1 MSQRLLLRLGT
12 TCNNGCTHCTVE
24 DIRGTT
30 EDRSTVEIFERLAEG
45 RQRGATEVVFMRG
58 EPTIR
63 PDFLRLVRRAR
74 DLGYGWVQV
83 QSNGRMFSAL
93 PFVRESMNAGM
104 KAAEVSLYGPTAEI
118 HDSIARVGGA
128 FEQTASGIQKLAM
141 EGALQ
146 HVNIPVTRKNVHC
159 LTEILEVLESWFVER
174 AQIVMTR
181 PVGEEWPT
189 QSGEA
194 VPVEEAIPHV
204 LKALNEAEG
213 WDIDVR
219 TEGIP
224 LCVLDE
230 FPSAASDRFPPKQS
244 IWIDDVHRSTGDL
257 DTLRSRY
264 RPFPEGC
271 MTCMEQPHCPG
282 TWKGLWGPH
291 PETWIRPREELSPR

>member
-1 MSQRLLLRLGT
+1 
-12 TCNNGCTHCTVE
+12 
-24 DIRGTT
+24 
-30 EDRSTVEIFERLAEG
+30 
-45 RQRGATEVVFMRG
+45 MRG

-213 WDIDVR
+213 WISTSERREYPCVSSTNSVVPPIGFLR
-219 TEGIP
+219 TR
-224 LCVLDE
+224 
-230 FPSAASDRFPPKQS
+230 AS
-244 IWIDDVHRSTGDL
+244 
-257 DTLRSRY
+257 
-264 RPFPEGC
+264 
-271 MTCMEQPHCPG
+271 
-282 TWKGLWGPH
+282 GL
-291 PETWIRPREELSPR
+291 TMCIAPRETRYTPPVPRFRKAA